1 MYGIMIFFVVFM
13 IIQTIYDIRS
23 KGKENFYFNMTLSL
37 LIFVVEIY
45 LFNIFL
51 SLYFYF
57 IGLMEKKLAFEN
69 AKMTNFNKLICY
81 WTLILSLLTLA
92 HCIVALLKGLIQDQG
107 IHETFLIFERIVVPI
122 KDILVYSTILYLFYY
137 QATQFSRNSRQ
148 QIAGGN
154 VRQKMTFENA
164 LKGET

>member
-1 MYGIMIFFVVFM
+1 MIFFVVFM
-13 IIQTIYDIRS
+13 IIQTISDIRS
-23 KGKENFYFNMTLSL
+23 KRKENFYFKMTLSL

-57 IGLMEKKLAFEN
+57 IGLMEKKIAFEN

-92 HCIVALLKGLIQDQG
+92 HCIVALLKGLI
-107 IHETFLIFERIVVPI
+107 
-122 KDILVYSTILYLFYY
+122 
-137 QATQFSRNSRQ
+137 
-148 QIAGGN
+148 
-154 VRQKMTFENA
+154 
-164 LKGET
+164 